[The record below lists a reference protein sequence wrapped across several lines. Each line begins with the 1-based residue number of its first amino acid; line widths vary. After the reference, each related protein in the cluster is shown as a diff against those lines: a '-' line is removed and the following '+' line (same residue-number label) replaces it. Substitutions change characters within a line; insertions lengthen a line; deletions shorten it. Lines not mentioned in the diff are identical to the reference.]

1 MRRPSRFTQADLA
14 KALKAAQ
21 KAKFPVAC
29 LRIEPDGTILIIPG
43 TPEPVAG
50 SAPNTWDEPWD
61 KP

>member
-29 LRIEPDGTILIIPG
+29 LRIEPDGSILIIPG
-43 TPEPVAG
+43 VPERVAT
-50 SAPNTWDEPWD
+50 SPKPTDEPNDWD
-61 KP
+61 